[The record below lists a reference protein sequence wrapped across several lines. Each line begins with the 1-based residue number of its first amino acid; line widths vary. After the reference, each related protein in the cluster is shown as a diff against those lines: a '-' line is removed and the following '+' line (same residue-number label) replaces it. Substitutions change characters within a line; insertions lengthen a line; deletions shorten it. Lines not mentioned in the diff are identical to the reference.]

1 MASVRLGP
9 NYTWHFSTENDRQWL
24 EEAITDTTYANA
36 SLAISLNQD
45 LNENADRFKMSR
57 IASDNDGNRIL
68 WVSQRVVRLKST
80 LTILAIAIH
89 PNFRLQNYI
98 RQIAAEEFAWLKN
111 ENRWNVT
118 YLEWPTSLDYIAGD
132 NLFNWNII
140 SLPDSKLTRIKLE
153 DL

>member
-9 NYTWHFSTENDRQWL
+9 NYTWHFSTPQDRGWL
-24 EEAITDTTYANA
+24 EQTISEDV
-36 SLAISLNQD
+36 SLAISMNFNLD
-45 LNENADRFKMSR
+45 ENAEWFKMSR

-68 WVSQRVVRLKST
+68 WVSQRVARST

-89 PNFRLQNYI
+89 PAFRRQNYI

-118 YLEWPTSLDYIAGD
+118 YLEWPTSLNYIAGD